1 MSLFMYQAAYTPE
14 ALSAMV
20 KSPQD
25 RIELAAKPVI
35 EAVGGKM
42 LAAGYSFG
50 EFDITVVYEAPSA
63 VNAAALAAAVGAG
76 GAVKSG
82 RTTNLLSGAEWIEA
96 LTLAGQVA
104 ANYRAVR

>member
-14 ALSAMV
+14 ALAAMV

-50 EFDITVVYEAPSA
+50 EFDITVVYEAPSV

-76 GAVKSG
+76 GAVKSA

-96 LTLAGQVA
+96 LTLAGEVA
-104 ANYRAVR
+104 AKYRPAG